1 MSEAMNIII
10 AGSRD
15 FDDYRLLKKTVSDY
29 IEENQVNNT
38 QQIRIISGGAK
49 GADRLGECYAFDNG
63 YSVIRFQ
70 ALWGVYGKS
79 AGPRR
84 NNEMAKFASE
94 SGSGTLI
101 AFWDGES
108 RGTKNMIDTA
118 LEGIGAFTVIILAI
132 FTLVIS
138 PALSFMF
145 AYIGGCILKFF
156 VGDALVNGLNIIFN
170 TTRFTKPMIPV
181 ICATIATI
189 GKYFKTTV
197 DMSRHK
203 GQ

>member
-1 MSEAMNIII
+1 MIIVCL
-10 AGSRD
+10 RK
-15 FDDYRLLKKTVSDY
+15 LC
-29 IEENQVNNT
+29 
-38 QQIRIISGGAK
+38 QIISKRIKLITLSKLELSGGAK

-118 LEGIGAFTVIILAI
+118 RRYGLHVI
-132 FTLVIS
+132 VVEYEKDS
-138 PALSFMF
+138 EE
-145 AYIGGCILKFF
+145 
-156 VGDALVNGLNIIFN
+156 LNEQK
-170 TTRFTKPMIPV
+170 R
-181 ICATIATI
+181 
-189 GKYFKTTV
+189 
-197 DMSRHK
+197 
-203 GQ
+203 

>member
-38 QQIRIISGGAK
+38 QQIRVISGGAK

-84 NNEMAKFASE
+84 NNENDITPDWGRYLLQNVDRYIYKNPDVMIYGNDDSR
-94 SGSGTLI
+94 SGWFDKKDLKNTTELIINREELPISGTMLRALMI
-101 AFWDGES
+101 QDKRREWMTFVNPKLHKMYDEIRSELMES
-108 RGTKNMIDTA
+108 IKEN
-118 LEGIGAFTVIILAI
+118 
-132 FTLVIS
+132 
-138 PALSFMF
+138 
-145 AYIGGCILKFF
+145 
-156 VGDALVNGLNIIFN
+156 
-170 TTRFTKPMIPV
+170 
-181 ICATIATI
+181 
-189 GKYFKTTV
+189 
-197 DMSRHK
+197 
-203 GQ
+203 

>member
-15 FDDYRLLKKTVSDY
+15 FDDYLCLRKLC
-29 IEENQVNNT
+29 
-38 QQIRIISGGAK
+38 QIISKRIKLITLSKLELSVVISGGAK

-118 LEGIGAFTVIILAI
+118 RRYGLHVI
-132 FTLVIS
+132 VVEYEKDS
-138 PALSFMF
+138 EE
-145 AYIGGCILKFF
+145 
-156 VGDALVNGLNIIFN
+156 LNEQK
-170 TTRFTKPMIPV
+170 R
-181 ICATIATI
+181 
-189 GKYFKTTV
+189 
-197 DMSRHK
+197 
-203 GQ
+203 

>member
-29 IEENQVNNT
+29 IEKNQVDNT
-38 QQIRIISGGAK
+38 QQIRVVSGGAK
-49 GADRLGECYAFDNG
+49 GADRLGECYALDNG

-79 AGPRR
+79 AGHRR
-84 NNEMAKFASE
+84 NNEMAKFVSE

-118 LEGIGAFTVIILAI
+118 RRYGLHVI
-132 FTLVIS
+132 VVEYEKDS
-138 PALSFMF
+138 EE
-145 AYIGGCILKFF
+145 
-156 VGDALVNGLNIIFN
+156 LNEQ
-170 TTRFTKPMIPV
+170 K
-181 ICATIATI
+181 
-189 GKYFKTTV
+189 
-197 DMSRHK
+197 
-203 GQ
+203 Q

>member
-1 MSEAMNIII
+1 MYLPGEVLQVFKIISEYLVKHN
-10 AGSRD
+10 
-15 FDDYRLLKKTVSDY
+15 Y
-29 IEENQVNNT
+29 IL
-38 QQIRIISGGAK
+38 RSGGAK

-108 RGTKNMIDTA
+108 RGTKNIIDTA
-118 LEGIGAFTVIILAI
+118 RRYGLHVI
-132 FTLVIS
+132 VVEYEKDS
-138 PALSFMF
+138 EE
-145 AYIGGCILKFF
+145 
-156 VGDALVNGLNIIFN
+156 LNEQK
-170 TTRFTKPMIPV
+170 R
-181 ICATIATI
+181 
-189 GKYFKTTV
+189 
-197 DMSRHK
+197 
-203 GQ
+203 